1 MKRTR
6 VLAFAALLAG
16 ALAAATAIAQVP
28 DRQGGGRGG
37 PGRMGGFWP
46 DGVLPLRALNLTDAQ
61 KEQIRTLI
69 QQRSEE
75 HRAVATR
82 LREAMEAQRKATD
95 AMPVDEQA
103 IRSTTQALV
112 DEQTEMAI
120 QRAKLRAD
128 IFALLTPE
136 QQAQATKLEQ
146 ERAAHE
152 REHPRQGPPRQR

>member
-16 ALAAATAIAQVP
+16 VLAAGTALAQVP
-28 DRQGGGRGG
+28 GREGGRGG
-37 PGRMGGFWP
+37 PGRMGAFGLEP
-46 DGVLPLRALNLTDAQ
+46 GLPLRELNLTDAQ
-61 KEQIRTLI
+61 KEQVRMLI

-75 HRAVATR
+75 HRAVASK
-82 LREAMEAQRKATD
+82 LREAFDAQRKAAD

-112 DEQTEMAI
+112 EAQTEMAI

-128 IFALLTPE
+128 IFVLLTPE
-136 QQAQATKLEQ
+136 QQAEATKLEQ
-146 ERAAHE
+146 DRATHQ
-152 REHPRQGPPRQR
+152 REHGRQGPPRER